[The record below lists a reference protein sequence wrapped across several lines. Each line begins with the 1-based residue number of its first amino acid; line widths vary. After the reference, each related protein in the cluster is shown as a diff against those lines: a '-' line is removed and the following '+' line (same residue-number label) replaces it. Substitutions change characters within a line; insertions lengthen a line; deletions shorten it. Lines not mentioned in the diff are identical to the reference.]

1 MSKTIVTLGELM
13 MRLKPPGKLRLRQ
26 AQAFEVCH
34 GGAEANVAVSL
45 AEFGLASRLVTGLPE
60 GELGAQALRFLR
72 AHDVDTSQ
80 VIRRPGRLGLYFMEE
95 GADFRSGCVVYD
107 RAGSVF
113 SELSPDDIDW
123 NAAFDGADW
132 FHISGITPA
141 LSDGTRQLATFA
153 MEEARRRNIHVSLDL
168 NYRERLWEYG
178 RSAIE
183 VMPAL
188 ASLADTLI
196 AGRGD
201 CTHCLG
207 VDGEGENGSQV
218 WAESLT
224 EQLFRRFSQ
233 LTNASITL
241 RNSKSAENHS
251 WSAHL
256 RTQAGSYFSR
266 TYEMTAILDRVGT
279 GDAFC
284 AGLIYGLVDARKP
297 SEALEFGAAAN
308 CLKHSIHGDSNAVSV
323 SEVDALVSTTR
334 FGQLRR

>member
-1 MSKTIVTLGELM
+1 MTKTIVTLGELM

-26 AQAFEVCH
+26 ANSFEVCH

-45 AEFGLASRLVTGLPE
+45 AEFGVHSRFVTALPR

-72 AHDVDTSQ
+72 AHGIDTTS
-80 VIRRPGRLGLYFMEE
+80 ILLHPGRLGLYFMEE

-107 RAGSVF
+107 RADSVF
-113 SELSPDDIDW
+113 AHMSPDEIDW
-123 NAAFDGADW
+123 DAAFRGADW

-141 LSDGTRQLATFA
+141 LSEASRQLAA
-153 MEEARRRNIHVSLDL
+153 ISMQEARRRNVHVSLDL
-168 NYRERLWEYG
+168 NYRERLWQYG
-178 RSAIE
+178 RKASD
-183 VMPAL
+183 VMPSL
-188 ASLADTLI
+188 AALADTLI

-201 CTHCLG
+201 CAHCLG
-207 VDGEGENGSQV
+207 IDGDGENGSTE

-224 EQLFRRFSQ
+224 EKLFAHFPDFS
-233 LTNASITL
+233 NVAITL
-241 RNSKSAENHS
+241 RDSQSAERHS

-256 RTQAGSYFSR
+256 RTRDGCYVSR
-266 TYEMTAILDRVGT
+266 SYEMTSIVDRVGT

-284 AGLIYGLVDARKP
+284 AGLIFGLAQGRGP
-297 SEALEFGAAAN
+297 AAALEFGAAAN

-323 SEVDALVSTTR
+323 EEVDAIVAADR